1 MATGCRHP
9 GEFGLAGFRELDLFK
24 EFYFAALSR
33 GAATTSVGP
42 FGKIRSPVGL
52 CWGFN
57 NLAPQRGALRA
68 GGRRVQASRRDAG
81 VWGDRVPWTEVHGYL
96 REVATRL
103 VEWRLSSVRLIRPH
117 NGISTLMRAKA
128 PRSPPRR
135 GRATLCPRCSKV
147 WAGAEMATRMSQ
159 TITDR
164 QGRAGTAE
172 SSVCSI
178 LETTAAH
185 GKNFTTQ

>member
-1 MATGCRHP
+1 MDAATGCRHP
-9 GEFGLAGFRELDLFK
+9 GEFGMAGFRELDLFK

-96 REVATRL
+96 QEVAPRL
-103 VEWRLSSVRLIRPH
+103 VEWRLSLARLIRLDS
-117 NGISTLMRAKA
+117 GISTLRRAKA
-128 PRSPPRR
+128 PRSGGGKSLCPELSRHAGGILRIVDLVGLAKISAYPVRVKQSYCCRR
-135 GRATLCPRCSKV
+135 GDGL
-147 WAGAEMATRMSQ
+147 
-159 TITDR
+159 
-164 QGRAGTAE
+164 
-172 SSVCSI
+172 
-178 LETTAAH
+178 
-185 GKNFTTQ
+185 